1 MPSVELSFLGLFRS
15 ADLPPSFVLSLRQ
28 YAFNLALTFE
38 FDEHP
43 GSLLD
48 LLYQQGQRLHSPS
61 ISPFAIR
68 SIRFGYL
75 SLDTIA
81 SLARLGRA
89 GPERAILPSGE
100 IEWREDGVETL
111 LKLIGGNFWLEWEI
125 RGQRWF
131 DQPVEE
137 EGYENDAPY
146 HVAEREM
153 QDRVLDHN
161 SRVERL
167 RVTTRTAAVVLL
179 RAARPLLSA
188 MPAPLC
194 IDPPQP
200 STYAPLKL
208 ASPSLSADPPPFSSS
223 LPPPATD
230 PHHLTTAAPA
240 STPTCTTIIA
250 SLPYELVDSIL
261 SHLSPGHLSSNQHR
275 LIMNWAEDWSTLG
288 SARADSRVDFLRKT
302 NCWRWESEIERVNLG
317 SGYE

>member
-111 LKLIGGNFWLEWEI
+111 LKLIGRNFWLEWEI

-208 ASPSLSADPPPFSSS
+208 ASPSQQTRPPSRHLYRLPQPILTILPLLHPLLLPPAPLSSPHSLTNSSTPSSPTS
-223 LPPPATD
+223 LPAIFP
-230 PHHLTTAAPA
+230 LTN
-240 STPTCTTIIA
+240 ID
-250 SLPYELVDSIL
+250 SL
-261 SHLSPGHLSSNQHR
+261 
-275 LIMNWAEDWSTLG
+275 
-288 SARADSRVDFLRKT
+288 
-302 NCWRWESEIERVNLG
+302 
-317 SGYE
+317 